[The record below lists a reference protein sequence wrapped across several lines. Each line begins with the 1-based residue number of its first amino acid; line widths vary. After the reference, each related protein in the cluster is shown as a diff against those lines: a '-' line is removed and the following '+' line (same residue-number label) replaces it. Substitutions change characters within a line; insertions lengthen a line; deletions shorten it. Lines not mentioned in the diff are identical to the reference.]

1 MHLAYSNKHNQR
13 RNIDAIDTDSRCQGH
28 EQSHARTLASEKAA
42 LEARLARLTQS
53 DDSAYEKAL
62 IRTFEQLIET
72 CRAEF
77 MPHTAAL

>member
-1 MHLAYSNKHNQR
+1 MRSTPT
-13 RNIDAIDTDSRCQGH
+13 TDDKGHGQG
-28 EQSHARTLASEKAA
+28 HARTLASEIAA
-42 LEARLARLTQS
+42 LEARRARLTQS

-62 IRTFEQLIET
+62 IRTYEQLIET